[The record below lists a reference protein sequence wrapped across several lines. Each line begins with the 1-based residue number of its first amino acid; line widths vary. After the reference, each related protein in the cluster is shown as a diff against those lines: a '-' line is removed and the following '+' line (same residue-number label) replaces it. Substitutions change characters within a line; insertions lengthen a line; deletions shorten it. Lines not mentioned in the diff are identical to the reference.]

1 MLPLPLLLASWTATA
16 EVRPAHKRVVVMDI
30 ETTGRVDPAVAKS
43 LGLVLPE
50 AVRKAEDKNTQVM
63 SMGDARALVG
73 LQTSR
78 ARLGCSSDSDCISEL
93 GGALG
98 ADEMIVG
105 QLAQV
110 GSTYILELRRIDVR
124 HARVLGSAVD
134 KVEGRPDDLV
144 TTTETLVPQLYGA
157 AKSNSA
163 TANAAPAPSPY
174 PTPPPA
180 DGPTT
185 TTTTTTT
192 APEPSRAL
200 PVALLVSGAV
210 LVAGGVGCIV
220 YSSGVHGAV
229 DDQQPGGPNAGAPT
243 VTRSQYQTAGTL
255 YPVGWGAAVVGAGA
269 AAFGI
274 WELLQHDAPP
284 VAMAPTPGGAMVA
297 ARGSF

>member
-1 MLPLPLLLASWTATA
+1 M
-16 EVRPAHKRVVVMDI
+16 
-30 ETTGRVDPAVAKS
+30 AKS

-50 AVRKAEDKNTQVM
+50 AVRKAEDRDTQVM
-63 SMGDARALVG
+63 SMADARALVG
-73 LQTSR
+73 LQASR
-78 ARLGCSSDSDCISEL
+78 SRLGCTSDSDCISEL

-144 TTTETLVPQLYGA
+144 AMTEALAPKLYGA
-157 AKSNSA
+157 APSKPAAA
-163 TANAAPAPSPY
+163 TAAPALSPSTY
-174 PTPPPA
+174 PLPPPA
-180 DGPTT
+180 GGL
-185 TTTTTTT
+185 T
-192 APEPSRAL
+192 ATSTPEPEPSRAL
-200 PVALLVSGAV
+200 PLALLVSGAV

-220 YSSGVHGAV
+220 YSSSVHGAV
-229 DDQQPGGPNAGAPT
+229 DDQQLGGPNEGAPT

-255 YPVGWGAAVVGAGA
+255 YPIGWGAAVVGAGA
-269 AAFGI
+269 AAFGV
-274 WELLQHDAPP
+274 WGLVHHDEPP
-284 VAMAPTPGGAMVA
+284 VAVAPTPGGAMVA